1 MTGTKQA
8 KSKVDG
14 RKQRSEKSRS
24 AILAAIMELI
34 EEGNLMPTAQ
44 ETSERAGVGIRSVF
58 RHFAD
63 MDALYAEMNVRGL
76 KRFSLVFDAPVK
88 EGSLEERLQH
98 TVVLY
103 HKGYQANKNML
114 MTTLLRRASSELLVK
129 QYMDGAARLA
139 EDFEQRIP
147 EVANLKET
155 SRHAIMV
162 ARSFTTYDHLRNLQG
177 LSQKKTVEAV
187 TEMITAIM
195 KHA

>member
-1 MTGTKQA
+1 MTDAKQA
-8 KSKVDG
+8 ESKVDG
-14 RKQRSEKSRS
+14 RRQRSEKSRA
-24 AILAAIMELI
+24 AILAALIELV

-44 ETSERAGVGIRSVF
+44 EASERAGVGIRSVF
-58 RHFAD
+58 RRFAD
-63 MDALYAEMNVRGL
+63 MDALYAEMNVYAL
-76 KRFSLVFDAPVK
+76 KRFTLMFEAPVK
-88 EGSLEERLQH
+88 QGSLEERVQH
-98 TVVLY
+98 TVALY

-114 MTTLLRRASSELLVK
+114 MTTLLRRASSESLVK

-162 ARSFTTYDHLRNLQG
+162 ARSFTSYDRLRNLQG
-177 LSQKKTVEAV
+177 LSQKKTVAAV
-187 TEMITAIM
+187 SEMITAIM